1 MTESLHKT
9 THQEQGRESKVL
21 HRISFLSNKSE
32 NANEITDRH
41 EIIRK

>member
-9 THQEQGRESKVL
+9 THQEQGWESKFL
-21 HRISFLSNKSE
+21 HRISFLLNKPE